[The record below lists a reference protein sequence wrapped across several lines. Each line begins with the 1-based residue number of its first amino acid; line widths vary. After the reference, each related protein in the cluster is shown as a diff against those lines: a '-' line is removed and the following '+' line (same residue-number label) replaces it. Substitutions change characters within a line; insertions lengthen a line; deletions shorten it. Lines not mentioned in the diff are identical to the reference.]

1 MSGTKSV
8 SCDVLVA
15 GSGAG
20 GLAAATV
27 AGLHG
32 LDVIVAEEGVESGD
46 VTADG

>member
-1 MSGTKSV
+1 MSATKSV

-27 AGLHG
+27 AGMRG
-32 LDVIVAEEGVESGD
+32 LDVIVAEKD
-46 VTADG
+46 R